1 MVPIVL
7 VVKMFVRMFL
17 SHIRARN
24 KPDAISD
31 MSILING
38 CYLLV
43 ETIRK

>member
-24 KPDAISD
+24 KTDATSD
-31 MSILING
+31 MPILTNG
-38 CYLLV
+38 YYLLV
-43 ETIRK
+43 EATRK